1 MRSPAP
7 SSPSGGAPAAAAG
20 ALIVAIAVIG
30 CGPAPAAEPAPAT
43 AQRAQGLPQTCD
55 EAAGA
60 FTHWLGR
67 HDRELGTADPHTS
80 WFTSLNRLANRR
92 CELDHW
98 SATARAC
105 TLMGCFAIEL
115 SPWQQANLRAVVGFA
130 LTPGFQRKVARDPG
144 DAPTQEPHEFARAA
158 AAVGRM
164 AACSPPRCALPDAAC
179 DAAVTRMVADLV
191 YEPSQPD
198 DRVRIRRTPTF
209 APSLHVLLYDQCAS
223 GRALSGHDI
232 GAWSPGARTC
242 FATQGIVQ
250 TCTDQL
256 TEPQRDSGEFVIAP
270 WFDALR
276 AEGEP

>member
-1 MRSPAP
+1 LLIAAIGC
-7 SSPSGGAPAAAAG
+7 GGFA
-20 ALIVAIAVIG
+20 VAG
-30 CGPAPAAEPAPAT
+30 CGPAPATEPAPAT
-43 AQRAQGLPQTCD
+43 ARSAQGLPQTCD

-67 HDRELGTADPHTS
+67 HDRELGAADPDTA
-80 WFTSLNRLANRR
+80 WFASLNRLASRR

-130 LTPGFQRKVARDPG
+130 LTPGFQREVATSPG
-144 DAPTQEPHEFARAA
+144 DGPTQEPREFPRAA

-164 AACSPPRCALPDAAC
+164 AACVAPRCALPDAAC
-179 DAAVTRMVADLV
+179 DAAVSRMVADLV
-191 YEPSQPD
+191 NEPDNPD
-198 DRVRIRRTPTF
+198 DPARIRQTPTF

-242 FATQGIVQ
+242 FAAQGIDR

-276 AEGEP
+276 ADGER